1 MKLPREFIQL
11 PLAFDTERMADEV
24 LALPESAWQ
33 AHPTGYAGNRAV
45 PLVSVRGE
53 PNDLFA
59 GPMAA
64 TPWLKQSPY
73 LCQVLASF
81 QTVFGRSRLMG
92 LAGGS
97 EVPLHSDV
105 NYHWYSR
112 VRIHIPVIT
121 FPEVRFYCHD
131 QAIHMAA
138 GEAWVFDNWKMH
150 RVVNPTAHFRVHLV
164 ADTVGSSLFWNMIQ
178 QSLNAKSNELDR
190 RLVEFT
196 PGELPRL
203 RLERNN
209 VMDVMHPIEMEV
221 LAEDL
226 LADLLA
232 SPAESNTRES
242 VQRFA
247 NSVRGLYQ
255 DWKSLWAMFAAD
267 ASGWPLYERRR
278 NRALRELYSIKA
290 PLVLSSTGA
299 EALPALK
306 ARVLGSCMSTPLPET
321 I

>member
-1 MKLPREFIQL
+1 MKLTREFIRL
-11 PLAFDTERMADEV
+11 PLAFDADRMADEV
-24 LALPESAWQ
+24 RALPESAWQ

-53 PNDLFA
+53 ANDLFA

-97 EVPLHSDV
+97 EVPNHSDV

-112 VRIHIPVIT
+112 VRIHVPVIT
-121 FPEVRFYCHD
+121 YPEVRFYCHD
-131 QAIHMAA
+131 QSLHMAA

-150 RVVNPTAHFRVHLV
+150 RVVNPTSQFRVHLV

-178 QSLNAKSNELDR
+178 ESLDSENQDLAR
-190 RLVEFT
+190 RLIAFS
-196 PGELPRL
+196 PGEAPKL
-203 RLERNN
+203 RFEQVN

-226 LADLLA
+226 LADLVA
-232 SPAESNTRES
+232 STAESNTKES
-242 VQRFA
+242 VQRFVT
-247 NSVRGLYQ
+247 SVRAFYQ
-255 DWKSLWAMFAAD
+255 DWKSLWVMFGTDAA
-267 ASGWPLYERRR
+267 GWPLYERRR
-278 NRALRELYSIKA
+278 NRTLRELYSIKT
-290 PLVLSSTGA
+290 PLILSSTGVSA
-299 EALPALK
+299 VPVMK

>member
-1 MKLPREFIQL
+1 MKLPREFIRL
-11 PLAFDTERMADEV
+11 PITFDAERMADEV
-24 LALPESAWQ
+24 RALPESAWQ
-33 AHPTGYAGNRAV
+33 AHPTGYPGNRAV

-53 PNDLFA
+53 QNDLFA

-73 LCQVLASF
+73 LWQVLASF

-97 EVPLHSDV
+97 EVPIHSDV

-112 VRIHIPVIT
+112 VRIHIPVMT

-131 QAIHMAA
+131 QSVHMAA

-150 RVVNPTAHFRVHLV
+150 RVVNPTPHFRVHLV

-178 QSLNAKSNELDR
+178 ESLDCTSHEQAR
-190 RLVEFT
+190 RLLAFS
-196 PGELPRL
+196 PGQAPKLK
-203 RLERNN
+203 LERIN
-209 VMDVMHPIEMEV
+209 VMDVMHPVEMEA

-226 LADLLA
+226 LTDLLA
-232 SPAESNTRES
+232 STAEINTAEP
-242 VQRFA
+242 VQRFVI
-247 NSVRGLYQ
+247 SVRGLYQ
-255 DWKSLWAMFAAD
+255 DWKSLWAMFGTDAA
-267 ASGWPLYERRR
+267 GWPLYERRR
-278 NRALRELYSIKA
+278 NRTLRELYSIKT
-290 PLVLSSTGA
+290 PLVLHSTGVA
-299 EALPALK
+299 AVPAIK